1 MDWGCPR
8 PACPACQCPAA
19 QPDLPLHALLALAA
33 LGWGGPQAP
42 AQRRGPEC
50 FSSFSSFSQ
59 ASVAARPRTRGPASS
74 QQSCSLK
81 HPVPSYHDPDHFHVM
96 SPFNPRPRFVRSS
109 PCLPYSYG
117 YYCHNHQ
124 TSALPS
130 APPAFYKQVQTLLSR
145 YLAWYLGT
153 HGMYL
158 LEYHVD
164 PADAASDVGGST
176 HSSPPPLCLSSQ

>member
-1 MDWGCPR
+1 MALCDGGGLGLPSGCVPCVPCLPM
-8 PACPACQCPAA
+8 PANARQPSQTCPCT
-19 QPDLPLHALLALAA
+19 PLHALLALAG

-42 AQRRGPEC
+42 AQRRVPEC

-81 HPVPSYHDPDHFHVM
+81 HAVPSYHDSDHFHAM

-130 APPAFYKQVQTLLSR
+130 APPAFYKQAQAFIIEIPRAVPR
-145 YLAWYLGT
+145 YAR
-153 HGMYL
+153 
-158 LEYHVD
+158 HV
-164 PADAASDVGGST
+164 PTMQCRPG
-176 HSSPPPLCLSSQ
+176 